1 MKTRLANLIQD
12 RSTGLVAIVVYK
24 AVVTVIFSM
33 AAISLLTTASEYNT
47 LQELANEFK
56 LSGKH
61 RIIEWILE
69 KILNF
74 SPKRIG
80 FVAAASALYA
90 AISGVETVGLWQRKA
105 WAHWLVISLVAI
117 GIFPEIYEI
126 IHGITL
132 LKAIVLVSNI
142 IIFWYLI
149 THRHRHY

>member
-12 RSTGLVAIVVYK
+12 RSTGLVTIVFYK
-24 AVVTVIFSM
+24 AIVTVIFSI
-33 AAISLLTTASEYNT
+33 AAISLFTTASEYNT
-47 LQELANEFK
+47 LQALANEFK

-74 SPKRIG
+74 SPKKIG

-117 GIFPEIYEI
+117 GIFPEIHEI
-126 IHGITL
+126 IHGTTL
-132 LKAIVLVSNI
+132 LKSIVLVLNI

-149 THRHRHY
+149 NHRPQHH

>member
-1 MKTRLANLIQD
+1 
-12 RSTGLVAIVVYK
+12 
-24 AVVTVIFSM
+24 
-33 AAISLLTTASEYNT
+33 
-47 LQELANEFK
+47 
-56 LSGKH
+56 
-61 RIIEWILE
+61 
-69 KILNF
+69 LNF
-74 SPKRIG
+74 SPKRID

-126 IHGITL
+126 IHGVTI

-149 THRHRHY
+149 THRPRHH